1 MSRTISRAKDLFRR
15 NQAQAMPEYTVV
27 LAVVSSGSAF
37 LLAQLGADLGWSAQL
52 SALHPNPARRN
63 RDENDC
69 EEIPVE

>member
-37 LLAQLGADLGWSAQL
+37 LFSQLGSRVTEVLVQVAGYL
-52 SALHPNPARRN
+52 P
-63 RDENDC
+63 
-69 EEIPVE
+69 